1 MLRLFL
7 LFFFSSKYI
16 RLYKYKYVRNRDSG
30 AIRRR
35 AGTLLRRPATPTGG
49 PGLPLGWLVSFLSF
63 VAFYVIMEEDAA
75 TADVKKR
82 EKTGF
87 FFLFRRKKT
96 NQNLFFFLGN
106 QTTRARTHTDT
117 LRETK
122 RGRDEANW
130 FCFSFIK

>member
-82 EKTGF
+82 EKMGFSF
-87 FFLFRRKKT
+87 FFGEKK
-96 NQNLFFFLGN
+96 QPKFVFLSWKPDD
-106 QTTRARTHTDT
+106 TRAHTHGHTEGD
-117 LRETK
+117 ET
-122 RGRDEANW
+122 GT
-130 FCFSFIK
+130 